1 MTALRRPF
9 PRRVRF
15 PAVVLAFVPA
25 CILAF
30 ATQAGAQPLPP
41 QRPPGA
47 GIALPATEAPPKPDP
62 TRAGPAPV
70 ANASTATVIE
80 RVNAALNRLEVLTA
94 DFVQFS
100 GNRQMTGRL
109 HLQKPGKLRFD
120 YDPPSPL
127 EIISDGRTVAIRD
140 RKLATQD
147 LYPVAQTPLKFL
159 VRERIDL
166 AKDLKVTGVRIDPD
180 RVIVQVEDKATFAG
194 TSQVT
199 LFFEQSSLM
208 LKRWT
213 ILDPQGHEV
222 TVTLANPNTTE
233 RPDPQ
238 LFVIDLT
245 IIR

>member
-1 MTALRRPF
+1 MTI
-9 PRRVRF
+9 VRISS
-15 PAVVLAFVPA
+15 LAA
-25 CILAF
+25 AIML
-30 ATQAGAQPLPP
+30 GAAASVSAQVPLPP
-41 QRPPGA
+41 VRPGGSFVPPPAPEATKPEATRSGT
-47 GIALPATEAPPKPDP
+47 ALPA
-62 TRAGPAPV
+62 
-70 ANASTATVIE
+70 NASPAAVIE
-80 RVNAALNRLEVLTA
+80 RVNAALNRLDVLTA
-94 DFVQFS
+94 DFVQLS
-100 GNRQMTGRL
+100 GNRQLTGKL
-109 HLQKPGKLRFD
+109 YLQKPGKLRFD

-147 LYPVAQTPLKFL
+147 FYSIAQTPLKFL
-159 VRERIDL
+159 VRDRIDL
-166 AKDLKVTGVRIDPD
+166 AKDLKVTGVRVDPD

-199 LFFEQSSLM
+199 LFFEQPSMM

-222 TVTLANPNTTE
+222 TVTLANPNTVE